1 MSIMTTE
8 PETTTTEAI
17 AEEIKAGKI
26 IGKGLYL
33 EFTYPESTAI
43 TQILFTPEGK
53 NAEGKYVQFAM
64 MSRTISET
72 SPRKQWRVNFCGTS
86 NEAVLGDI
94 SLVSNPDELLGTMTT
109 RFTKAVE
116 RMVVAN
122 PAMKLRSKPIALEIT
137 SLDLNEVADW
147 KAPSPAL
154 RRLQKARVALDF
166 PEKLV

>member
-1 MSIMTTE
+1 MSVMTTPE
-8 PETTTTEAI
+8 PTTAEAI
-17 AEEIKAGKI
+17 AEDAKVGKI

-43 TQILFTPEGK
+43 TQILFTPEGR

-72 SPRKQWRVNFCGTS
+72 SPRKQWRVNFCGTN
-86 NEAVLGDI
+86 NEATLGDLSTI
-94 SLVSNPDELLGTMTT
+94 TNPEELVDTMTI
-109 RFTKAVE
+109 RFAKAVE
-116 RMVVAN
+116 RMVSAN
-122 PAMKLRSKPIALEIT
+122 PAMKLRSKPISLEIT
-137 SLDLNEVADW
+137 SIDLNEVADY